1 MMSQGCTTSP
11 PKTANPY
18 MQARATTVLVNNLKG
33 SIGTGNVV
41 NDKCVLTAAHVADQ
55 DIVDL
60 VTASDKEFI
69 AMRVAHDEAEDIAVV
84 CATVTLD
91 APAVSIGPDPATYDP
106 VFTIGYPKGRHLF
119 LTTGQWEDD
128 DTISADCAPG
138 NSGGGVFDMTDH
150 YVGFVDAV
158 AITLVNKSPNL
169 IYHICDIVG
178 TKAIT
183 KFLDTNHIQY
193 QGHI

>member
-1 MMSQGCTTSP
+1 MKAAIYLLLVMMSQGCTTSP

-84 CATVTLD
+84 CTTVALD
-91 APAVSIGPDPATYDP
+91 SPPVSIGPDP
-106 VFTIGYPKGRHLF
+106 L
-119 LTTGQWEDD
+119 LTTLYSLLAIRRG
-128 DTISADCAPG
+128 DTSSSRPA
-138 NSGGGVFDMTDH
+138 SGKT
-150 YVGFVDAV
+150 
-158 AITLVNKSPNL
+158 T
-169 IYHICDIVG
+169 
-178 TKAIT
+178 TR
-183 KFLDTNHIQY
+183 
-193 QGHI
+193 